1 MSELPTPLSTTGPVK
16 RKKGGGKQIFHQSQS
31 IALTT
36 NIADDDDDEP
46 LVRKRTIYTAVRDV
60 ETVEDTDTL
69 ARAAQLDGFTYLL
82 GESIMSDEDQDL
94 NDSGNLTVQV
104 KNSRKYYN
112 STVRPFL
119 KSSSF
124 EMVN

>member
-1 MSELPTPLSTTGPVK
+1 MSELPTPLSTSGPVK

-46 LVRKRTIYTAVRDV
+46 LVKKRTIYAAGRDIQ
-60 ETVEDTDTL
+60 TVEDTDTL

-82 GESIMSDEDQDL
+82 GESIALDEDHGL
-94 NDSGNLTVQV
+94 NDSGHLDVQL

-112 STVRPFL
+112 STVRLF
-119 KSSSF
+119 SDY
-124 EMVN
+124 